1 MRRRRRPSKVYYRP
15 GLHLALKNGAG
26 GYRPAVVVQDG
37 GGLLV
42 KVRYNIGGRAS
53 DYWVPRADL
62 VPPPWAGPRR
72 P

>member
-1 MRRRRRPSKVYYRP
+1 MQRRPPSKTYYRP
-15 GLHLALKNGAG
+15 GLHLAMKNGRG

-42 KVRYNIGGRAS
+42 KVRYNIGGWAS

-62 VPPPWAGPRR
+62 VPPPWCGPRR

>member
-1 MRRRRRPSKVYYRP
+1 MRRRRPSRVYYRP
-15 GLHLALKNGAG
+15 GLHLALKNGSG
-26 GYRPAVVVQDG
+26 GYRPAVLVQDG

-42 KVRYNIGGRAS
+42 KVKYYVGGRAS

-62 VPPPWAGPRR
+62 VPSPWCGPRR